1 MAGRL
6 PILEHEELQVYDA
19 LPHFSLRDQA
29 LIVLGLNTGFRIHE
43 LLSLTVG
50 QVWEQGA
57 VRPSVTVTRARL
69 KGGRSAYRRTINSRT
84 VPLND
89 RAKVYLSAY
98 LSERALAGFLHPT
111 DPLFASRKHGLT
123 LTRWQANRIVHA
135 VLAAAG
141 FADHSRYGTHTL
153 RKTFCQKVYRAT
165 KHDINL
171 TRAVMGHTQV
181 GTTQRYLHVDARDV
195 AAAVLAV
202 GDSALPPSRAIGP
215 MVA

>member
-6 PILEHEELQVYDA
+6 PILEHDEPHLYDA

-29 LIVLGLNTGFRIHE
+29 LIVLGLNTGFRIHAI
-43 LLSLTVG
+43 LSLTVG

-57 VRPSVTVTRARL
+57 IRPSVTVTRARL
-69 KGGRSAYRRTINSRT
+69 KGGRSVYRRSIHSRS

-89 RAKVYLSAY
+89 RAKTYLNVYLSG
-98 LSERALAGFLHPT
+98 RALAGLLNPT
-111 DPLFASRKHGLT
+111 APLFPSRKHGLA
-123 LTRWQANRIVHA
+123 LTRWQANRIVHT
-135 VLAAAG
+135 VLGAAG
-141 FADHSRYGTHTL
+141 FADQGRYGTHPL
-153 RKTFCQKVYRAT
+153 RKTFFQKVYRAT

-195 AAAVLAV
+195 TAAVLAV
-202 GDSALPPSRAIGP
+202 GESSFPPANSPLP

>member
-1 MAGRL
+1 MAGRS
-6 PILEHEELQVYDA
+6 PILEHEEPHLYDA
-19 LPHFSLRDQA
+19 LPHFCLRDQA

-50 QVWEQGA
+50 QVWERGV

-69 KGGRSAYRRTINSRT
+69 KGGRSVYRRSIHSRS

-89 RAKVYLSAY
+89 RAKTYLNAY
-98 LSERALAGFLHPT
+98 LSERALAGLLNPAA
-111 DPLFASRKHGLT
+111 PLFPSRKHGHA
-123 LTRWQANRIVHA
+123 LTRWQANRIVHT
-135 VLAAAG
+135 VLGAAG
-141 FADHSRYGTHTL
+141 FADQSRYGTHTL

-181 GTTQRYLHVDARDV
+181 GTTQRYLYVDARDV

-202 GDSALPPSRAIGP
+202 GESSFSPANSALP